1 MIMVK
6 KSIQLWDHI
15 PTLEELRE
23 RADPECDATI
33 EQFSDSANVEIYLRY
48 TGLRLY
54 TNGREFKENEP
65 NIKSE
70 MKYTVTDNMAHYPDY
85 LIPDKERFI
94 LI

>member
-1 MIMVK
+1 MIIK

-33 EQFSDSANVEIYLRY
+33 EEFRDTANVDIYLKY

-54 TNGREFKENEP
+54 TNGRDFKKNEP

-70 MKYTVTDNMAHYPDY
+70 MKYSVVDNMALFPDY
-85 LIPDKERFI
+85 VIPDKERFI

>member
-1 MIMVK
+1 MIVK

-15 PTLEELRE
+15 PSLEELRE
-23 RADPECDATI
+23 RADPEIDATI
-33 EQFSDSANVEIYLRY
+33 EEFRFTTNLDIYLKY

-54 TNGREFKENEP
+54 TNGRDFKENEP

-70 MKYTVTDNMAHYPDY
+70 MKYTVSENMASFPDY
-85 LIPDKERFI
+85 VIPNKERFI

>member
-1 MIMVK
+1 MIIK

-15 PTLEELRE
+15 PTLAELRE

-33 EQFSDSANVEIYLRY
+33 EEFDDTANVDIYLKY

-54 TNGREFKENEP
+54 TNGRDFKDNEP

-70 MKYTVTDNMAHYPDY
+70 MKYPVIDDMVTFPDY
-85 LIPDKERFI
+85 VIPNKERFI

>member
-1 MIMVK
+1 MIIK

-15 PTLEELRE
+15 PTLAELRE

-33 EQFSDSANVEIYLRY
+33 EEFRDTANVDIYLKY

-54 TNGREFKENEP
+54 TNGRDFKENEP

-70 MKYTVTDNMAHYPDY
+70 MKYSIVDNMASFPDY
-85 LIPDKERFI
+85 VIPNKERFI

>member
-1 MIMVK
+1 MIIK

-33 EQFSDSANVEIYLRY
+33 EEFRDTANVDIYLKY

-54 TNGREFKENEP
+54 TNGRDFKENEP

-70 MKYTVTDNMAHYPDY
+70 MKYSVVDNMASFTEYV
-85 LIPDKERFI
+85 IPNKERFI

>member
-1 MIMVK
+1 MIIK

-15 PTLEELRE
+15 PTIEELRE

-33 EQFSDSANVEIYLRY
+33 DEFSDTANVDIYLKY

-54 TNGREFKENEP
+54 TNGRDFKENEP

-70 MKYTVTDNMAHYPDY
+70 MKYSVVDNMVSFPDY
-85 LIPDKERFI
+85 VIPNKERFI

>member
-1 MIMVK
+1 MIIK

-15 PTLEELRE
+15 PTLAELRE

-33 EQFSDSANVEIYLRY
+33 EEFRDTANVDIYLKY

-54 TNGREFKENEP
+54 TNGRDFKENEP

-70 MKYTVTDNMAHYPDY
+70 MKYSIVNNMASFPDY
-85 LIPDKERFI
+85 VIPNKERFI

>member
-1 MIMVK
+1 MIIK

-15 PTLEELRE
+15 PNLSELRE

-33 EQFSDSANVEIYLRY
+33 EEFSDTANVDIYLKY

-54 TNGREFKENEP
+54 TNGRDFKETEL

-70 MKYTVTDNMAHYPDY
+70 MKYPVIDDMVTFPDY
-85 LIPDKERFI
+85 AIPNKERFI

>member
-1 MIMVK
+1 MIIK

-33 EQFSDSANVEIYLRY
+33 EEFRDTANVDIYLKY

-54 TNGREFKENEP
+54 TNGRDFKENEP

-70 MKYTVTDNMAHYPDY
+70 MKYSVVDNMVSFPDY
-85 LIPDKERFI
+85 VIPNKERFI